1 MKRIVVFIALLIAV
15 LFVCSPLFAEGQK
28 EGGSAKKAE
37 LEYWEMQWGPP
48 DSYFPVVEQL
58 VEQFNAEYP
67 NIKVSMQ
74 QTPWTNWYQTFITAI
89 TSGAAPDVS
98 TGAFPQD
105 VMYSQMGEILPLDSI
120 IDEWKSE
127 NNPIL
132 DDFVPG
138 SLKLHTYEGKQV
150 GIPWNADPRL
160 THYRKSY
167 FADAGISPNPKTW
180 DEFLAMSRAIRD
192 KADKVAVVF
201 PVADHGSTQVM
212 LDRMFTNGIGI
223 VDKDINITVEDERF
237 IQTLQF
243 FGTLLEQG
251 LVPEGI
257 AGYLGA
263 DAQKMYFSGAAAMYH
278 HAPLQAVRDY
288 PDVEADT
295 GIMAPFA
302 GPGKNAKPRNL
313 TWLNSMMGYTQTKHP
328 EEVKTFIKWWSEN
341 NLPLWPEGKA
351 GPFPARMSYMND
363 PYFKNDWLASAIAE
377 KIMPTSVSPVW
388 PAEILYPEFAQIEG
402 ENYIGMALQEVMSG
416 NSDYKMIA
424 KDIAAKVES
433 AFEE

>member
-1 MKRIVVFIALLIAV
+1 MKRFIVLIALLIAV
-15 LFVCSPLFAEGQK
+15 LFVCSPLFAEGQQ

-48 DSYFPVVEQL
+48 DSYYPVVNQL
-58 VEQFNAEYP
+58 VDQFNAEYP

-105 VMYSQMGEILPLDSI
+105 VMYSQMGEILTLDSI
-120 IDEWKSE
+120 VDEWKSE

-132 DDFVPG
+132 DDFIPG

-160 THYRKSY
+160 THYRKS
-167 FADAGISPNPKTW
+167 FFSDAGISPNPKTW
-180 DEFLAMSRAIRD
+180 DDFLSMARAIRD
-192 KADKVAVVF
+192 KTGKVPMLF
-201 PVADHGSTQVM
+201 PVGDYNSTQTI
-212 LDRMFTNGIGI
+212 LNFMFTNNIGI
-223 VDKDINITVEDERF
+223 TDEDLNITVESEKF

-243 FGTLLEQG
+243 FGKMLEDD
-251 LVPEGI
+251 LVPDGI

-263 DAQKMYFSGAAAMYH
+263 DCEKMYFSDGAAMYH
-278 HAPLQAVRDY
+278 HAPLQAVRSY
-288 PDVEADT
+288 PEVEEDT
-295 GIMAPFA
+295 GVMAPIA
-302 GPGKNAKPRNL
+302 GPQGEPHNL
-313 TWLNSMMGYTQTKHP
+313 TWINSMMGYTQTKYP
-328 EEVKTFIKWWSEN
+328 EEVKTFIKWWAEN

-363 PYFKNDWLASAIAE
+363 PYFKNDWLASGIAQ

-388 PAEILYPEFAQIEG
+388 PATILYPEFSQIEG
-402 ENYIGMALQEVMSG
+402 ENYMGMALQEVMAG
-416 NSDYKMIA
+416 RTDYKAIA
-424 KDIAAKVES
+424 KETADRVRS